1 MYYNGRQFSNFRGI
15 NLLAANGALR
25 LEDVDTA
32 PTTTTG
38 EYVIYVDGGVLY
50 WDNGST
56 ITALGAAGGSGG
68 ASWEAQYAADNTIN
82 IAGGSGLTIAG
93 AMANAND
100 VLTITQTSD
109 GSGDAL
115 QITNSG
121 SGNDIS
127 GTSGAWSITKAGVAT
142 FAEVVLTSTVS
153 TDVMAITNN
162 SITANNA
169 FIVTG
174 SGVFT
179 GTGANS
185 FANVTQSG
193 LTTGT
198 AFTVIA
204 NAATT
209 SVGVVDV
216 SATAMSSGS
225 TARIT
230 GGGANITAGGKVL
243 EVAMGAATTGAG
255 VSITTSGIHTG
266 TTTNSLLA
274 INATSATAGTAL
286 YVQVNGLT
294 TGVAQLITS
303 SGTMTTTGSLL
314 TLTANS
320 ATTAAGIFRIDANGL
335 TSGIGAVIASSATAI
350 TGAGRLLRV
359 DHIGATGTT
368 AILSEF
374 ASAAND
380 ETVIVKIT
388 ASSLL
393 AAGVA
398 LDISAAA
405 MTTGKAIDMSDLD
418 AITTGKAIH
427 VDATGITQTS
437 GILVHLDSAGTVITG
452 AGRIFLSDHT
462 GATTTSGVLNEFITA
477 ATDET
482 VLVQLTTAA
491 MIDGVALKI
500 DGTTGMTTGSLVRVA
515 SSTAGALATNGVVSL
530 TATGAFTSTSATNGG
545 FVEVKANTT
554 TAGTIINVTGTALTT
569 GIGMHISN
577 GTAATT
583 SGSLLRVTAGGVGA
597 VATNG
602 IISFVHTG
610 LYTSAAATLGMFHV
624 AANTT
629 TAGTVASVS
638 GTGVVGGTVLV
649 LDATAATLTTGKYLS
664 AHDAAGEVF
673 GIGANGHIH
682 STVGAVAPTIAVTTA
697 LGITAAAITSGGS
710 DVCGIITTTGTSTG
724 ATVLDVTFNKTYTTA
739 PKAVILTPANAAA
752 AMPNSGYFVSAI
764 TATTFTITVV
774 TAGTYAATPSWR
786 YLVVA

>member
-1 MYYNGRQFSNFRGI
+1 MSYQNGRSFTDFRGI
-15 NLLAANGALR
+15 NLKAANGCLR
-25 LEDVDTA
+25 FEDADVA

-38 EYVIYVDGGVLY
+38 EYVLYVDGGVLY
-50 WDNGST
+50 WDNGSS
-56 ITALGAAGGSGG
+56 IVALGAAGGSGG
-68 ASWEAQYAADNTIN
+68 SSWEAMYASDNTIN

-93 AMANAND
+93 SMANVND
-100 VLTITQTSD
+100 VLTVNNTSD
-109 GSGDAL
+109 GSGSVI

-121 SGNDIS
+121 TGKDINGS
-127 GTSGAWSITKAGVAT
+127 SSLWSITKAGVIDG
-142 FAEVVLTSTVS
+142 VGLTITASANSDTV
-153 TDVMAITNN
+153 AITNN
-162 SITANNA
+162 SVTSNNILIA
-169 FIVTG
+169 SG
-174 SGVFT
+174 SGVHT

-185 FANVTQSG
+185 FVNVTASG

-204 NAATT
+204 AAATT
-209 SVGVVDV
+209 SVGVVDI
-216 SATAMSSGS
+216 SATAMTSGS
-225 TARIT
+225 TLLIT
-230 GGGANITAGGKVL
+230 GGGANITSGGKVV

-266 TTTNSLLA
+266 TTTNSLFA

-303 SGTMTTTGSLL
+303 SGVMTTTGSLL

-320 ATTAAGIFRIDANGL
+320 ATTAAGILRIDANGL

-359 DHIGATGTT
+359 DHTGATGST

-393 AAGVA
+393 AAGAA
-398 LDISAAA
+398 LQVSGVLV
-405 MTTGKAIDMSDLD
+405 TTGKAIEASDLN
-418 AITTGKAIH
+418 ALTTGIGIH
-427 VDATGITQTS
+427 VASSATAIATTGRLIYSNHTGATSTS
-437 GILVHLDSAGTVITG
+437 GIL
-452 AGRIFLSDHT
+452 
-462 GATTTSGVLNEFITA
+462 NEFISS

-482 VLVQLTTAA
+482 IVVKITTAA
-491 MIDGVALKI
+491 MIDGIALNVV
-500 DGTTGMTTGSLVRVA
+500 GTTGMTTGSVIRA
-515 SSTAGALATNGVVSL
+515 TSSTAGAVATNGIVSL
-530 TATGAFTSTSATNGG
+530 TATGAFTSTSATDGG
-545 FVEVKANTT
+545 FVEIKANST
-554 TAGTIINVTGTALTT
+554 TAGTIVNVLGTALTT

-583 SGSLLRVTAGGVGA
+583 TGSLLRITAGGIGA

-602 IISFVHTG
+602 IASFVHTG
-610 LYTSAAATLGMFHV
+610 LYTSTVATLGMFHV

-629 TAGTVASVS
+629 TAGTVASIS
-638 GTGVVGGTVLV
+638 GTGVVGGTILI

-682 STVGAVAPTIAVTTA
+682 STVGAVAPTIAVTTQA
-697 LGITAAAITSGGS
+697 GITAAAITAGGS

-724 ATVLDVTFNKTYTTA
+724 ATVLDITFNKTYTTA

-752 AMPNSGYFVSAI
+752 AMPNSGYYVSAI
-764 TATTFTITVV
+764 SATTFTITVV
-774 TAGTYAATPSWR
+774 AGGTYAATPSFR
-786 YLVVA
+786 YLVIA